1 MLDREITALLRQRP
15 DRINIR
21 RPAPNLREIEF
32 VKEERPLALITRK
45 LDPISE
51 YPAFL
56 AELKTTFGDIVTEQK

>member
-1 MLDREITALLRQRP
+1 MLDREISALLRQRP

-32 VKEERPLALITRK
+32 LREDNSLALITRK

-51 YPAFL
+51 YPGFL
-56 AELKTTFGDIVTEQK
+56 AELKSTFGDIVTEQK